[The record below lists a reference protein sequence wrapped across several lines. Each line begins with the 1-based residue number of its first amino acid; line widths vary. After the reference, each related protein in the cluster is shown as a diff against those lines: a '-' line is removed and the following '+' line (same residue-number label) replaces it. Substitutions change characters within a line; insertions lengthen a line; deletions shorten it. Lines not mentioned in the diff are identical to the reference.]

1 MKRLYQ
7 GIFFLVLSF
16 LCQSVP
22 AQVSMSLIIG
32 STNDKSRIPV
42 SVCMDNPYIDIY
54 ALEVCIQAP
63 VNVNYFLWDEE
74 KKKAEYTDTERW
86 NYHSA
91 VTSYGSAQH
100 GDNAL
105 FISIAGPAISRP
117 FIGNE
122 GTVITVFF
130 DGSKLADGEYTVKM
144 FDALAI
150 TYETNSYGQSIDKG
164 YKVAPYDATFSIKN
178 GHVIGVMPT
187 NVSLNKNYLLLT
199 GTAQTEQLSSQVI
212 PSNASQNIV
221 WTSSDTNV
229 ATVNENGVVTPV
241 ANGIAIITATTT
253 DGSNLNA
260 TCPVM
265 VNIKKESTDVN
276 GDGNVNTA
284 DVVAIYNFIIN
295 GE

>member
-1 MKRLYQ
+1 
-7 GIFFLVLSF
+7 
-16 LCQSVP
+16 
-22 AQVSMSLIIG
+22 
-32 STNDKSRIPV
+32 
-42 SVCMDNPYIDIY
+42 
-54 ALEVCIQAP
+54 
-63 VNVNYFLWDEE
+63 
-74 KKKAEYTDTERW
+74 
-86 NYHSA
+86 
-91 VTSYGSAQH
+91 
-100 GDNAL
+100 
-105 FISIAGPAISRP
+105 
-117 FIGNE
+117 
-122 GTVITVFF
+122 
-130 DGSKLADGEYTVKM
+130 
-144 FDALAI
+144 
-150 TYETNSYGQSIDKG
+150 
-164 YKVAPYDATFSIKN
+164 
-178 GHVIGVMPT
+178 MPT